1 MSRILIIIAVLPAL
15 ILLGFIY
22 MRDRKEKPPVKLM
35 VLLLALGAGTIIPAA
50 IAEFIGQFIVTQTD
64 TDHQT
69 MLLVLCF
76 LVIGIVEELGKYLV
90 TVCSTWKSREFQHS
104 YDGVIYLVCASL
116 GFAIL
121 ENILSVASSGIG
133 TGILR
138 AFTAI
143 PLHCTVGVIM
153 GAFYAKGREAAYAGD
168 RAGMI
173 GFMAWAYIV
182 PVFIHGLYD
191 YLVMAASY
199 GYISEAW
206 VFLILGVMYVLSIF
220 LIFYCSAHDRRIDGR
235 PEAADYGM
243 YRMDFRRP
251 GRGYYYPDQPDY
263 RAGYPGYP
271 GGNAYGQNGG
281 YMQNTNYNP
290 YNGGYTQGMNQ
301 YPGNGYV
308 QGTNVNVDQ
317 SAYSTNSGYE
327 VKTDYNRGSA
337 YPTNMEY
344 MQNTG
349 YNPQN
354 GYTVNRAYMQNG
366 GYMGNVTYSQ
376 NGDCMGNVTYPQNGV
391 NPYRQQENPG
401 SQNYSQSYTSNGTG
415 TDYDMTGYNGQGQ
428 K

>member
-1 MSRILIIIAVLPAL
+1 MLKRFDGCDYSHRIRIMGGHMSRILIIIAVLPAL
-15 ILLGFIY
+15 VLLGFIY

-50 IAEFIGQFIVTQTD
+50 IAEFIGQLIVAQTD

-90 TVCSTWKSREFQHS
+90 TVCTTWKSREFQHS
-104 YDGVIYLVCASL
+104 YDGVIYMVCASL

-121 ENILSVASSGIG
+121 ENILYVASGGIG

-153 GAFYAKGREAAYAGD
+153 GALYAKGREAAYAGD

-235 PEAADYGM
+235 PETADYGM

-271 GGNAYGQNGG
+271 GGDAYGQAGG

-290 YNGGYTQGMNQ
+290 YNGGYTQGMNANA
-301 YPGNGYV
+301 G
-308 QGTNVNVDQ
+308 Q
-317 SAYSTNSGYE
+317 SAYGTNSGYE
-327 VKTDYNRGSA
+327 VKDDYNRGSA

-354 GYTVNRAYMQNG
+354 GYIVNRAYMQNG
-366 GYMGNVTYSQ
+366 GYMGNVTY
-376 NGDCMGNVTYPQNGV
+376 PQTGV

-401 SQNYSQSYTSNGTG
+401 SQNYPQSYTSNGTG
-415 TDYDMTGYNGQGQ
+415 TDYGMTGYNGQGQ

>member
-50 IAEFIGQFIVTQTD
+50 IAEFIGQLIVTQTD

-90 TVCSTWKSREFQHS
+90 TVCTTWKSREFQHS
-104 YDGVIYLVCASL
+104 YDGVIYMVCASL

-121 ENILSVASSGIG
+121 ENILYVASGGIG

-153 GAFYAKGREAAYAGD
+153 GALYAKGREAAYAGD

-235 PEAADYGM
+235 PETADYGM

-251 GRGYYYPDQPDY
+251 GREYYYPDQPDY

-271 GGNAYGQNGG
+271 GGDAYGQAGG

-290 YNGGYTQGMNQ
+290 YNGGYTQGMNANA
-301 YPGNGYV
+301 G
-308 QGTNVNVDQ
+308 Q
-317 SAYSTNSGYE
+317 SAYGTNSGYE
-327 VKTDYNRGSA
+327 VKDDYNRGSA

-354 GYTVNRAYMQNG
+354 GYIVNRAYMQNG
-366 GYMGNVTYSQ
+366 GYMGNVTY
-376 NGDCMGNVTYPQNGV
+376 PQTGV

-401 SQNYSQSYTSNGTG
+401 SQNYPQSYTSNGTG
-415 TDYDMTGYNGQGQ
+415 TDYGMTGYNGQGR

>member
-22 MRDRKEKPPVKLM
+22 MSDRKEKPPVKLM
-35 VLLLALGAGTIIPAA
+35 VLLLALGAGTIIPAV
-50 IAEFIGQFIVTQTD
+50 IAEFIGQLIVAQTD

-90 TVCSTWKSREFQHS
+90 TVCTTWKSREFQHS
-104 YDGVIYLVCASL
+104 YDGVIYMVCASL

-121 ENILSVASSGIG
+121 ENILYVASGGIG

-153 GAFYAKGREAAYAGD
+153 GALYAKGREAAYAGD
-168 RAGMI
+168 RAGMV

-235 PEAADYGM
+235 PETADYGM

-271 GGNAYGQNGG
+271 GGDAYGQAGG

-308 QGTNVNVDQ
+308 QEMNQ
-317 SAYSTNSGYE
+317 
-327 VKTDYNRGSA
+327 
-337 YPTNMEY
+337 YP
-344 MQNTG
+344 G
-349 YNPQN
+349 N
-354 GYTVNRAYMQNG
+354 GYAQGMNQ
-366 GYMGNVTYSQ
+366 
-376 NGDCMGNVTYPQNGV
+376 YPQTGVNPYPQTGV

-401 SQNYSQSYTSNGTG
+401 SQNYSQSYTSNGIG
-415 TDYDMTGYNGQGQ
+415 TDYGMTGYNGQGQ

>member
-50 IAEFIGQFIVTQTD
+50 IAEFIGQLIVAQTD

-90 TVCSTWKSREFQHS
+90 TVCTTWKSREFQHS
-104 YDGVIYLVCASL
+104 YDGVIYMVCASL

-121 ENILSVASSGIG
+121 ENILYVASGGIG

-153 GAFYAKGREAAYAGD
+153 GALYAKGREAAYAGD

-235 PEAADYGM
+235 PETADYGM

-251 GRGYYYPDQPDY
+251 GRGYYYPDQPGY

-271 GGNAYGQNGG
+271 GGDAYGQAGG
-281 YMQNTNYNP
+281 YMQNTNYTP

-308 QGTNVNVDQ
+308 QGMNQ
-317 SAYSTNSGYE
+317 YLG
-327 VKTDYNRGSA
+327 
-337 YPTNMEY
+337 
-344 MQNTG
+344 
-349 YNPQN
+349 N
-354 GYTVNRAYMQNG
+354 GYAQGMNQYPGNG
-366 GYMGNVTYSQ
+366 YVQGMNQ
-376 NGDCMGNVTYPQNGV
+376 YPQTGV

-415 TDYDMTGYNGQGQ
+415 TDYGMTGYNGQGQ

>member
-35 VLLLALGAGTIIPAA
+35 VLLLALGAGTIIPAV
-50 IAEFIGQFIVTQTD
+50 IAEFIGQLIVAQTD

-90 TVCSTWKSREFQHS
+90 TVCTTWKSREFQHS
-104 YDGVIYLVCASL
+104 YDGVIYMVCASL

-121 ENILSVASSGIG
+121 ENILYVASGGIG

-153 GAFYAKGREAAYAGD
+153 GALYAKGREAAYAGD
-168 RAGMI
+168 HAGMI

-235 PEAADYGM
+235 PETADYGM

-271 GGNAYGQNGG
+271 GGDAYGQAGG

-308 QGTNVNVDQ
+308 QEMNQ
-317 SAYSTNSGYE
+317 
-327 VKTDYNRGSA
+327 
-337 YPTNMEY
+337 YP
-344 MQNTG
+344 G
-349 YNPQN
+349 N
-354 GYTVNRAYMQNG
+354 GYAQGMNQ
-366 GYMGNVTYSQ
+366 
-376 NGDCMGNVTYPQNGV
+376 YPQTGVNQYPQTGVNPYPQTGV

-401 SQNYSQSYTSNGTG
+401 SQNYPQSYTSNGTG
-415 TDYDMTGYNGQGQ
+415 TDYSMTGYNGQGQ

>member
-50 IAEFIGQFIVTQTD
+50 IAEFIGQLIVAQTD

-90 TVCSTWKSREFQHS
+90 TVCTTWKSREFQHS
-104 YDGVIYLVCASL
+104 YDGVIYMVCASL

-121 ENILSVASSGIG
+121 ENILYVASGGIG

-153 GAFYAKGREAAYAGD
+153 GALYAKGREAAYAGD

-235 PEAADYGM
+235 PETADYGM

-271 GGNAYGQNGG
+271 GGDAYGQAGG
-281 YMQNTNYNP
+281 YMQNTNYTP

-301 YPGNGYV
+301 YPGNGYAQGMNQYPGNGYV
-308 QGTNVNVDQ
+308 QGMNQ
-317 SAYSTNSGYE
+317 
-327 VKTDYNRGSA
+327 
-337 YPTNMEY
+337 YP
-344 MQNTG
+344 G
-349 YNPQN
+349 N
-354 GYTVNRAYMQNG
+354 GYAQGMNQ
-366 GYMGNVTYSQ
+366 
-376 NGDCMGNVTYPQNGV
+376 YPQTGV

-415 TDYDMTGYNGQGQ
+415 TDYGMTGYNGQGQ

>member
-35 VLLLALGAGTIIPAA
+35 VLLLALGAGTIIPAV
-50 IAEFIGQFIVTQTD
+50 IAEFIGQLIIAQTD

-90 TVCSTWKSREFQHS
+90 TVCTTWKSREFQHS
-104 YDGVIYLVCASL
+104 YDGVIYMVCASL

-121 ENILSVASSGIG
+121 ENILYVASGGIG

-153 GAFYAKGREAAYAGD
+153 GALYAKEAAYAGD
-168 RAGMI
+168 HAGMI

-235 PEAADYGM
+235 PETADYGM

-271 GGNAYGQNGG
+271 GGDAYGQAGG

-301 YPGNGYV
+301 YPGNGYA
-308 QGTNVNVDQ
+308 QGMNQ
-317 SAYSTNSGYE
+317 
-327 VKTDYNRGSA
+327 
-337 YPTNMEY
+337 
-344 MQNTG
+344 
-349 YNPQN
+349 
-354 GYTVNRAYMQNG
+354 
-366 GYMGNVTYSQ
+366 
-376 NGDCMGNVTYPQNGV
+376 YPQTGV

-415 TDYDMTGYNGQGQ
+415 TDYGMTGYNGQGR

>member
-35 VLLLALGAGTIIPAA
+35 VLLLALGAGTIIPAV
-50 IAEFIGQFIVTQTD
+50 IAEFIGQLIIAQTD

-69 MLLVLCF
+69 MLLVL
-76 LVIGIVEELGKYLV
+76 GIVEELGKYLV
-90 TVCSTWKSREFQHS
+90 TVCTTWKSREFQHS
-104 YDGVIYLVCASL
+104 YDGVIYMVCASL

-121 ENILSVASSGIG
+121 ENILYVASGGIG

-153 GAFYAKGREAAYAGD
+153 GALYAKGREAAYAGD

-235 PEAADYGM
+235 PETADYGM

-251 GRGYYYPDQPDY
+251 GRRYYYPDQPDY

-271 GGNAYGQNGG
+271 GGDTYGQAGG
-281 YMQNTNYNP
+281 YMQNTNYTP

-308 QGTNVNVDQ
+308 QGMNQ
-317 SAYSTNSGYE
+317 
-327 VKTDYNRGSA
+327 
-337 YPTNMEY
+337 YP
-344 MQNTG
+344 G
-349 YNPQN
+349 N
-354 GYTVNRAYMQNG
+354 GYVQGMNQYPGNG
-366 GYMGNVTYSQ
+366 YAQGMNQYPGNGYAQGMNQ
-376 NGDCMGNVTYPQNGV
+376 YPQTGV

-415 TDYDMTGYNGQGQ
+415 TDYGMTGYNGQGQ